1 MNFLSQFGMEEQNI
15 IDYYETWKKT
25 NTESIDNYL
34 WFIFNNL
41 LNENKIQSND
51 VLGFYERN
59 LKIYSA
65 MLDFRRRVEFKK
77 ANEILALYNHTK
89 VNIDLLN
96 RGNGLHYHFG
106 MIGCNDC
113 EKSKDLTGTYI
124 SINEA
129 LENKTIPYSEC
140 TRRQGC
146 ACCMVLV
153 VKRDNEGNIMYNLDT
168 PNH

>member
-1 MNFLSQFGMEEQNI
+1 MNFFSQFGMEEQNI

-65 MLDFRRRVEFKK
+65 MLDFRRRIEHRK
-77 ANEILALYNHTK
+77 ANEILALYNLTK
-89 VNIDLLN
+89 VNIELQN
-96 RGNGLHYHFG
+96 RRNSLHYHFG
-106 MIGCNDC
+106 IIGCKDC
-113 EKSKDLTGTYI
+113 DESKELTGTYI
-124 SINEA
+124 SITEA

-146 ACCMVLV
+146 ACGMAMVG
-153 VKRDNEGNIMYNLDT
+153 KRDSEGNLMFN
-168 PNH
+168 